1 MIDNPER
8 EQEEAP
14 VFPLRV
20 TERLEEP
27 EQAQVHNED
36 APEDPGHHVLMIP
49 IEHIRVTNPRERS
62 KRKFRE
68 IVTNI
73 SDVGIKRPITVR
85 SRTDGTYDLVC
96 GQGRLEA
103 FKLLG
108 QTMVPA
114 IIRDVSEEDSLL
126 MSIVENIA
134 RKKPST
140 MDTVRQLAELRDR
153 GYSHTDVGQKTG
165 IAVNYVSALL
175 SLFDHGE
182 ERLLTAVE
190 SGSVSIGAAII
201 IARSSSADVQGA
213 LVEAMEANNLSKHEL
228 QRARDLADMRRTLGK
243 TKSKQLPRASRA
255 ITGES
260 VVRTFKR
267 EQERQRSALRK
278 AELCEK
284 RLVFTVNAMKLLL
297 SDENFINLLR
307 AEGLETVPE
316 YLAEQIRK
324 GDGNG

>member
-1 MIDNPER
+1 MIDDLER
-8 EQEEAP
+8 EREETLVSP
-14 VFPLRV
+14 SRI
-20 TERLEEP
+20 TERLDEP
-27 EQAQVHNED
+27 EQVQIHDED
-36 APEDPGHHVLMIP
+36 APHAPGRNVLMIP

-62 KRKFRE
+62 KRKFQE

-85 SRTDGTYDLVC
+85 LRTDGNYDLVC

-114 IIRDVSEEDSLL
+114 IVRDVSEEDSLL

-134 RKKPST
+134 RKRPST

-153 GYSHTDVGQKTG
+153 GYSYAQIGQKTG
-165 IAVNYVSALL
+165 IAANYVSALL
-175 SLFDHGE
+175 CLFDHGE

-190 SGSVSIGAAII
+190 SGSVSIGSAII

-213 LVEAMEANNLSKHEL
+213 LVEAMEQNDLSKQEL
-228 QRARDLADMRRTLGK
+228 QRARNLADMRRALGK
-243 TKSKQLPRASRA
+243 TKSKQLTRGSRA

-260 VVRTFKR
+260 VVRAFKR
-267 EQERQRSALRK
+267 EQERQRAALRK

-307 AEGLETVPE
+307 AEGIETVPE

-324 GDGNG
+324 GDVNG

>member
-1 MIDNPER
+1 MIDNIER
-8 EQEEAP
+8 EREEGSTFA
-14 VFPLRV
+14 LRV
-20 TERLEEP
+20 TERLDEP
-27 EQAQVHNED
+27 EQVQVHDED
-36 APEDPGHHVLMIP
+36 ESVGEEPGHDVIMIP
-49 IEHIRVTNPRERS
+49 IEHIRVVNPRERS

-85 SRTDGTYDLVC
+85 PRTDGVYDLVC

-103 FKLLG
+103 FKQLG
-108 QTMVPA
+108 QTSVPA
-114 IIRDVSEEDSLL
+114 IVRDVSEEDSLL

-140 MDTVRQLAELRDR
+140 METVRQLAMLRDR
-153 GYSHTDVGQKTG
+153 GYSHTDIGHKTG
-165 IAVNYVSALL
+165 IAVNYVSALIH
-175 SLFDHGE
+175 LFDHGE

-201 IARSSSADVQGA
+201 IARSSSADVQTA
-213 LVEAMEANNLSKHEL
+213 LVEAMEANTLSKHEL
-228 QRARDLADMRRTLGK
+228 QRARELADMRRTLGK
-243 TKSKQLPRASRA
+243 SNARQMPRGSRA

-260 VVRTFKR
+260 VVRAFKR
-267 EQERQRSALRK
+267 EQERQRAALRK

-297 SDENFINLLR
+297 ADENFINLLR
-307 AEGLETVPE
+307 AEGIETVPE
-316 YLAEQIRK
+316 YLAEEMRRSQ
-324 GDGNG
+324 

>member
-1 MIDNPER
+1 MIDDVER
-8 EQEEAP
+8 EREEVP
-14 VFPLRV
+14 TFPLRV
-20 TERLEEP
+20 TEGQDEP
-27 EQAQVHNED
+27 EQVQVHDED
-36 APEDPGHHVLMIP
+36 PGEDPGHNVLMIP
-49 IEHIRVTNPRERS
+49 IEHIRVANPRERS

-73 SDVGIKRPITVR
+73 SDVGIKRPITIR
-85 SRTDGTYDLVC
+85 PRTDGFYDLVC

-103 FKLLG
+103 FKQLG
-108 QTMVPA
+108 QTSVPA
-114 IIRDVSEEDSLL
+114 IVRDVSEEDSLL

-140 MDTVRQLAELRDR
+140 MDTVRQLALLRDR
-153 GYSHTDVGQKTG
+153 GYSHTEVGQKTG

-175 SLFDHGE
+175 CLFDHGE

-201 IARSSSADVQGA
+201 IARSSSADVQTA
-213 LVEAMEANNLSKHEL
+213 LVEAMEANTLSKHEL
-228 QRARDLADMRRTLGK
+228 QRARELADMRRTLGK

-260 VVRTFKR
+260 VVRAFKR
-267 EQERQRSALRK
+267 EQERQRAALRK

-297 SDENFINLLR
+297 ADENFINLLR
-307 AEGLETVPE
+307 AEGIETVPE
-316 YLAEQIRK
+316 YLAEEMRRSQ
-324 GDGNG
+324 